1 MKLDVSNLRYL
12 TRDDFKVLA
21 AVEIGMRNHALVP
34 TALVCSIAA
43 VKGGGAH
50 KNLQTLLRCRL
61 VHHDNRMYDGYRLT
75 YPGYDFLA
83 LKTLMKR
90 GFITGVG
97 RQIGVGKESDIFL
110 VYNENTGEQMAL
122 KLQRLG
128 RVSFRSIKKKRD
140 YLQHRK
146 SASWLYMSFLGAR
159 KEFAFMSAL
168 KDAGFDV
175 PIPIAHNR
183 HAVLMSLV
191 PGKTL
196 ANTRPAAVTDPSTLW
211 NSSLNFVLKLADHG
225 LIHCD
230 LNEFNIMFDPEL
242 NIVTLIDFPQMVSTS
257 HPNAAELFERDVA
270 CLLVYFKRRHEFIPP
285 DGAPSFASLSPK
297 SISLDV
303 LVEASGF
310 FTKKQAEDFN
320 ALWIDREKGEEVDD
334 DEDEEEDDKD
344 VEEGGGG
351 GGGGGG
357 LPLIVEEDGIDR
369 RYEESGEQER
379 DKHSYSQKSTSIF
392 STTSRG
398 DGGNKKDGEEEDKE
412 RDDFKIDEKEFFNV
426 IERESTSTLPILSTF
441 VTISKEVLGGGEGE
455 EEDDDDNDGEDLFKN
470 LKDDD
475 DDNDDDDDEEEE
487 DEEETEEEAKN
498 RRKKEAL
505 DEAALASFRPPL
517 GVRTMPGGRRI
528 KPRGGEA
535 YLNPRSSKRSTD
547 DDKEKDDDDE
557 RGSVISKS
565 TRRSTTSSLGAAS
578 ATIEDVRLRVKVKL
592 HKAKEKK
599 DKSDVIGR
607 ALSSNDN
614 KDKQNKKIQNMAT
627 YDMSWD
633 IE

>member
-1 MKLDVSNLRYL
+1 MKLDVQNLRYL
-12 TRDDFKVLA
+12 TRDDFRVLA
-21 AVEIGMRNHALVP
+21 AVETGMRNHALVP

-83 LKTLMKR
+83 LRTLMKR

-110 VYNENTGEQMAL
+110 VYNEHTGEQMAL

-168 KDAGFDV
+168 RDSGFAV
-175 PIPIAHNR
+175 PIPVAHNR

-191 PGKTL
+191 PGRTL
-196 ANTRPAAVTDPSTLW
+196 ANTRPAAVSDPAKLWEASLGFTLQ
-211 NSSLNFVLKLADHG
+211 LADHG

-230 LNEFNIMFDPEL
+230 LNEFNIMFDPESHT
-242 NIVTLIDFPQMVSTS
+242 VTLIDFPQMVSTS
-257 HPNAAELFERDVA
+257 HPNAAELFERDVN

-285 DGAPSFASLSPK
+285 EGAPLFASLAPK
-297 SISLDV
+297 SKSLDV

-310 FTKKQAEDFN
+310 FTAQQAKDFE
-320 ALWIDREKGEEVDD
+320 ALLMDREEEEGGGQEGEEEEEEEDKLPVITEEEGDFSSSLTNLMTTKTPNDD
-334 DEDEEEDDKD
+334 VEKDGSESNLGVKEGKVAIGDTNDELKDVEFISLSKDVLLGLKEEGTEEEGEEDDGDIFKEAVGEEEGEDEEE
-344 VEEGGGG
+344 EE
-351 GGGGGG
+351 
-357 LPLIVEEDGIDR
+357 
-369 RYEESGEQER
+369 
-379 DKHSYSQKSTSIF
+379 
-392 STTSRG
+392 
-398 DGGNKKDGEEEDKE
+398 DGEEE
-412 RDDFKIDEKEFFNV
+412 
-426 IERESTSTLPILSTF
+426 
-441 VTISKEVLGGGEGE
+441 E
-455 EEDDDDNDGEDLFKN
+455 EESEQ
-470 LKDDD
+470 
-475 DDNDDDDDEEEE
+475 
-487 DEEETEEEAKN
+487 EAAA

-505 DEAALASFRPPL
+505 DEAALASFRPPT

-535 YLNPRSSKRSTD
+535 YLNPRSSASGD
-547 DDKEKDDDDE
+547 GGDDDDE
-557 RGSVISKS
+557 RGSVISRS
-565 TRRSTTSSLGAAS
+565 TKRSTTSSLGAAS
-578 ATIEDVRLRVKVKL
+578 ATVDDVRARVKVKL
-592 HKAKEKK
+592 SRAKEKK
-599 DKSDVIGR
+599 ERADVIGR

-614 KDKQNKKIQNMAT
+614 KDKQNKKIRNMAT

-633 IE
+633 VES

>member
-1 MKLDVSNLRYL
+1 MKKNSFRCSPRRQRPQPQTLKDNKEMKLDVQNLRYL
-12 TRDDFKVLA
+12 TRDDFRVLA
-21 AVEIGMRNHALVP
+21 AVETGMRNHALVP

-83 LKTLMKR
+83 LRTLMKR

-110 VYNENTGEQMAL
+110 VYNEHTGEQMAL

-168 KDAGFDV
+168 RDSGFAV
-175 PIPIAHNR
+175 PIPVAHNR

-191 PGKTL
+191 PGRTL
-196 ANTRPAAVTDPSTLW
+196 ANTRPAAVSDPARLWEASLGFTLQ
-211 NSSLNFVLKLADHG
+211 LADHG

-230 LNEFNIMFDPEL
+230 LNEFNIMFDPESHT
-242 NIVTLIDFPQMVSTS
+242 VTLIDFPQMVSTS
-257 HPNAAELFERDVA
+257 HPNAAELFERDVN
-270 CLLVYFKRRHEFIPP
+270 CLLVYFKRRHEFVPP
-285 DGAPSFASLSPK
+285 EGAPLFASLAPK
-297 SISLDV
+297 SKSLDV

-310 FTKKQAEDFN
+310 FTAQQAKDFE
-320 ALWIDREKGEEVDD
+320 ALLMDRE
-334 DEDEEEDDKD
+334 
-344 VEEGGGG
+344 EEGGGG
-351 GGGGGG
+351 QEGEEEEE
-357 LPLIVEEDGIDR
+357 EEDTLPVITEEEDDSSSSVTNLMTKKTPNEDDVEKDGSESNFGVKEGKVAIGNTN
-369 RYEESGEQER
+369 YELKDVEFISLSKDVLLGLKEEGTEEEGEE
-379 DKHSYSQKSTSIF
+379 DDGDIF
-392 STTSRG
+392 KEVVG
-398 DGGNKKDGEEEDKE
+398 EKVGEDEEEEEVDGEEE
-412 RDDFKIDEKEFFNV
+412 
-426 IERESTSTLPILSTF
+426 
-441 VTISKEVLGGGEGE
+441 E
-455 EEDDDDNDGEDLFKN
+455 EESEQ
-470 LKDDD
+470 
-475 DDNDDDDDEEEE
+475 
-487 DEEETEEEAKN
+487 EAAA

-505 DEAALASFRPPL
+505 DEAALASFRPPM

-535 YLNPRSSKRSTD
+535 YLNPRSSASGGD
-547 DDKEKDDDDE
+547 DDDDE
-557 RGSVISKS
+557 RGSVISRS
-565 TRRSTTSSLGAAS
+565 TKRSTTSSLGAAS
-578 ATIEDVRLRVKVKL
+578 ATVDDVRARVKVKL
-592 HKAKEKK
+592 SRAKEKK
-599 DKSDVIGR
+599 ERADVIGR

-614 KDKQNKKIQNMAT
+614 KDKQNKKIRNMAT

-633 IE
+633 VES

>member
-12 TRDDFKVLA
+12 TRDDFRVLA
-21 AVEIGMRNHALVP
+21 AVETGMRNHALVP

-83 LKTLMKR
+83 LRTLMKR

-110 VYNENTGEQMAL
+110 VYNEHTGEQMAL

-168 KDAGFDV
+168 RDSGFAV
-175 PIPIAHNR
+175 PIPVAHNR

-196 ANTRPAAVTDPSTLW
+196 ANTRPAAVTDPARLWEASLGFTLQ
-211 NSSLNFVLKLADHG
+211 LADHG

-230 LNEFNIMFDPEL
+230 LNEFNIMFDPES
-242 NIVTLIDFPQMVSTS
+242 NTVTLIDFPQMVSTS
-257 HPNAAELFERDVA
+257 HPNAAELFERDVN
-270 CLLVYFKRRHEFIPP
+270 CLLVYFKRRHEYVPP
-285 DGAPSFASLSPK
+285 DGAPLFASLAPK
-297 SISLDV
+297 SSSLDV
-303 LVEASGF
+303 MVEASGF
-310 FTKKQAEDFN
+310 FTAQQAKDFN
-320 ALWIDREKGEEVDD
+320 ALWMDREEKEEEEEEEAEGEEEEGKLAVIAVEDD
-334 DEDEEEDDKD
+334 DAKSLLASGD
-344 VEEGGGG
+344 VATATGGVGDAKTTSILIVGANAVAEKTVLRSIEKGLTGVGGKSDNVFTRTGEKEEGGGG
-351 GGGGGG
+351 
-357 LPLIVEEDGIDR
+357 E
-369 RYEESGEQER
+369 EESG
-379 DKHSYSQKSTSIF
+379 
-392 STTSRG
+392 
-398 DGGNKKDGEEEDKE
+398 
-412 RDDFKIDEKEFFNV
+412 
-426 IERESTSTLPILSTF
+426 F
-441 VTISKEVLGGGEGE
+441 VSLSKEVLGLNEEGGE
-455 EEDDDDNDGEDLFKN
+455 EEEEEEEGDGIFKDGLVGSPLEGDDGEEEG
-470 LKDDD
+470 
-475 DDNDDDDDEEEE
+475 DDEEEE
-487 DEEETEEEAKN
+487 DEEEETEEEAAA

-505 DEAALASFRPPL
+505 DEAALASFRPPS

-535 YLNPRSSKRSTD
+535 YLNPRGGAGSGKGGGGD
-547 DDKEKDDDDE
+547 DGDDGE
-557 RGSVISKS
+557 RGSVVSRS
-565 TRRSTTSSLGAAS
+565 TKRSTTSSLGAAS
-578 ATIEDVRLRVKVKL
+578 ATVDDVRNRVKVKL
-592 HKAKEKK
+592 GKAKEKK
-599 DKSDVIGR
+599 ERADVIGR

-614 KDKQNKKIQNMAT
+614 KDKQNKKIHNMAT

-633 IE
+633 VE

>member
-1 MKLDVSNLRYL
+1 MKLDVQNLRYL
-12 TRDDFKVLA
+12 TRDDFRVLA
-21 AVEIGMRNHALVP
+21 AVETGMRNHALVP

-83 LKTLMKR
+83 LRTLMKR

-110 VYNENTGEQMAL
+110 VYNEHTGEQMAL

-168 KDAGFDV
+168 RDSGFAV
-175 PIPIAHNR
+175 PIPVAHNR

-191 PGKTL
+191 PGRTL
-196 ANTRPAAVTDPSTLW
+196 ANTRPAAVSDPARLWEASLGFTLQ
-211 NSSLNFVLKLADHG
+211 LADHG

-230 LNEFNIMFDPEL
+230 LNEFNIMFDPESHT
-242 NIVTLIDFPQMVSTS
+242 VTLIDFPQMVSTS
-257 HPNAAELFERDVA
+257 HPNAAELFERDVN
-270 CLLVYFKRRHEFIPP
+270 CLLVYFKRRHEFVPP
-285 DGAPSFASLSPK
+285 EGAPLFASLAPK
-297 SISLDV
+297 SKSLDV

-310 FTKKQAEDFN
+310 FTAQQAKDFE
-320 ALWIDREKGEEVDD
+320 ALLMDRE
-334 DEDEEEDDKD
+334 
-344 VEEGGGG
+344 EEGGGG
-351 GGGGGG
+351 QEGEEEEE
-357 LPLIVEEDGIDR
+357 EEDTLPVITEEEDDSSSSVTNLMTKKTPNEDDVEKDGSESNFGVKEGKVAIGNTN
-369 RYEESGEQER
+369 YELKDVEFISLSKDVLLGLKEEGTEEEGEE
-379 DKHSYSQKSTSIF
+379 DDGDIF
-392 STTSRG
+392 KEVVG
-398 DGGNKKDGEEEDKE
+398 EKVGEDEEEEEVDGEEE
-412 RDDFKIDEKEFFNV
+412 
-426 IERESTSTLPILSTF
+426 
-441 VTISKEVLGGGEGE
+441 E
-455 EEDDDDNDGEDLFKN
+455 EESEQ
-470 LKDDD
+470 
-475 DDNDDDDDEEEE
+475 
-487 DEEETEEEAKN
+487 EAAA

-505 DEAALASFRPPL
+505 DEAALASFRPPM

-535 YLNPRSSKRSTD
+535 YLNPRSSASGGD
-547 DDKEKDDDDE
+547 DDDDDE
-557 RGSVISKS
+557 RGSVISRS
-565 TRRSTTSSLGAAS
+565 TKRSTTSSLGAAS
-578 ATIEDVRLRVKVKL
+578 ATVDDVRARVKVKL
-592 HKAKEKK
+592 SRAKEKK
-599 DKSDVIGR
+599 ERADVIGR

-614 KDKQNKKIQNMAT
+614 KDKQNKKIRNMAT

-633 IE
+633 VES

>member
-1 MKLDVSNLRYL
+1 MKLDVQNLRYL
-12 TRDDFKVLA
+12 TRDDFRVLA
-21 AVEIGMRNHALVP
+21 AVETGMRNHALVP

-83 LKTLMKR
+83 LRTLMKR

-110 VYNENTGEQMAL
+110 VYNEHTGEQMAL

-168 KDAGFDV
+168 RDSGFAV
-175 PIPIAHNR
+175 PIPVAHNR

-191 PGKTL
+191 PGRTL
-196 ANTRPAAVTDPSTLW
+196 ANTRPAAVSDPARLWEASLGFTLQ
-211 NSSLNFVLKLADHG
+211 LADHG

-230 LNEFNIMFDPEL
+230 LNEFNIMFDPESHT
-242 NIVTLIDFPQMVSTS
+242 VTLIDFPQMVSTS
-257 HPNAAELFERDVA
+257 HPNAAELFERDVN
-270 CLLVYFKRRHEFIPP
+270 CLLVYFKRRHEFVPP
-285 DGAPSFASLSPK
+285 EGAPLFASLAPK
-297 SISLDV
+297 SKSLDV

-310 FTKKQAEDFN
+310 FTAQQAKDFE
-320 ALWIDREKGEEVDD
+320 ALLMDRE
-334 DEDEEEDDKD
+334 
-344 VEEGGGG
+344 EEGGGG
-351 GGGGGG
+351 QEGEEEEE
-357 LPLIVEEDGIDR
+357 EEDTLPVITEEEDDSSSSVTNLMTKKTPNEDDVEKDGSESNFGVKEGKVAIGNTN
-369 RYEESGEQER
+369 YELKDVEFISLSKDVLLGLKEEGTEEEGEE
-379 DKHSYSQKSTSIF
+379 DDGDIF
-392 STTSRG
+392 KEVVG
-398 DGGNKKDGEEEDKE
+398 EKVGEDEEEEEVDGEEE
-412 RDDFKIDEKEFFNV
+412 
-426 IERESTSTLPILSTF
+426 
-441 VTISKEVLGGGEGE
+441 E
-455 EEDDDDNDGEDLFKN
+455 EESEQ
-470 LKDDD
+470 
-475 DDNDDDDDEEEE
+475 
-487 DEEETEEEAKN
+487 EAAA

-505 DEAALASFRPPL
+505 DEAALASFRPPM

-535 YLNPRSSKRSTD
+535 YLNPRSSASGGD
-547 DDKEKDDDDE
+547 DDDDE
-557 RGSVISKS
+557 RGSVISRS
-565 TRRSTTSSLGAAS
+565 TKRSTTSSLGAAS
-578 ATIEDVRLRVKVKL
+578 ATVDDVRARVKVKL
-592 HKAKEKK
+592 SRAKEKK
-599 DKSDVIGR
+599 ERADVIGR

-614 KDKQNKKIQNMAT
+614 KDKQNKKIRNMAT

-633 IE
+633 VES